1 MRLEPTPRSSWKPGE
16 ICSRPRKPMPG
27 PLAHRLGDDKFVLLY
42 TDRFEV
48 TCYTAIKNNPNFN
61 RIYPKWSIEI
71 NRLKIKINSL
81 VNLWDNMKPS
91 NTYVIGNPKRR

>member
-1 MRLEPTPRSSWKPGE
+1 
-16 ICSRPRKPMPG
+16 MPG

-42 TDRFEV
+42 TDRFV
-48 TCYTAIKNNPNFN
+48 VICYTAIKNNPNFN

-81 VNLWDNMKPS
+81 GNLQDNMKLS
-91 NTYVIGNPKRR
+91 NIYVIGNPRRR

>member
-61 RIYPKWSIEI
+61 RIYPKWKTE
-71 NRLKIKINSL
+71 RKERDKKIKTEHQW
-81 VNLWDNMKPS
+81 NLGHLS
-91 NTYVIGNPKRR
+91 